1 MNNNLL
7 LLDHF
12 VMRKINLVLLN
23 KNVSQITISN
33 ILNTFHYFENI
44 HKSIVFIDLELML
57 HYLKNRGLH

>member
-12 VMRKINLVLLN
+12 VMWKIDLVLLN
-23 KNVSQITISN
+23 KNVSQITNIRE

-44 HKSIVFIDLELML
+44 HKYRFRADITLSQ
-57 HYLKNRGLH
+57 K